1 MVSNG
6 LSGERASI
14 ASLPV
19 AASAAVVVP
28 TYNEVENIARLVP
41 ELLALPDH
49 LQVIIVDDASPD
61 GTGAL
66 ADSFADQQPGR
77 VLALHRPAKLGLG
90 TAYLA
95 GFTAAA
101 ERGAGSIITMDADF
115 SHNPRHISA
124 MLARLAGADLVIG
137 SRYVRGGG
145 AIDSPFARRLLSR
158 TANSFSRTLLGLKAH
173 DTTAGFRVYRRDLLL
188 TLPLDRIFSSGYSFL
203 IETLFLIE
211 RSGWRVAEVPIQFY
225 DRTAGQSKVSRLE
238 IARAMYT
245 VIRLAGRRLGASRSL
260 LENPVAH

>member
-1 MVSNG
+1 
-6 LSGERASI
+6 
-14 ASLPV
+14 
-19 AASAAVVVP
+19 
-28 TYNEVENIARLVP
+28 
-41 ELLALPDH
+41 
-49 LQVIIVDDASPD
+49 
-61 GTGAL
+61 
-66 ADSFADQQPGR
+66 
-77 VLALHRPAKLGLG
+77 
-90 TAYLA
+90 
-95 GFTAAA
+95 
-101 ERGAGSIITMDADF
+101 
-115 SHNPRHISA
+115 